1 MENEIAKALV
11 LRLHNKNQMTAVSA
25 QHQTFNL
32 NNFAAERKIKFE
44 LFLIVWNFLNF
55 DLKAAVWENKW
66 SRRMHDKNFRLII
79 LNNFLVFL
87 VWCHKPGLQLMLMYG
102 LVCKGVTCRRD
113 SFWQI
118 DKRCIFVDKYCI
130 IIFFNFFLL
139 RYLLLLMIYKIVC

>member
-55 DLKAAVWENKW
+55 DLKAAV
-66 SRRMHDKNFRLII
+66 
-79 LNNFLVFL
+79 
-87 VWCHKPGLQLMLMYG
+87 
-102 LVCKGVTCRRD
+102 
-113 SFWQI
+113 
-118 DKRCIFVDKYCI
+118 
-130 IIFFNFFLL
+130 
-139 RYLLLLMIYKIVC
+139 